1 MGHKC
6 IPLSKPLHRK
16 SISFSFINF
25 LKIDQSIFIIICE
38 NNVILPMNGLG
49 FLVKPKIIV
58 LAKVRFLI
66 FFRTLLTN
74 FEIYNVR
81 EGFKKNGIFNVSIRI
96 YIELGTLPVFR

>member
-1 MGHKC
+1 
-6 IPLSKPLHRK
+6 
-16 SISFSFINF
+16 
-25 LKIDQSIFIIICE
+25 
-38 NNVILPMNGLG
+38 MNGLG